1 MTRLLDLLTD
11 PVRLPLVLALVAAL
25 ARVVYAVVSRVVQPY
40 PRARAAL
47 EAAVALLPDVLRSGL
62 QLVAVVTGRPAPKLD
77 ALPPDPRVEERAV
90 RLAGS
95 DLTLLRATVLDLQA
109 ERDALARRVA
119 ELTASEEPGRLRP
132 TVVPGEEPARSPDE
146 TTAAARTGR
155 HRLPKGT
162 LGAMVLLALATGCG
176 SSAATGAAAALKTAT
191 VVIDAS
197 REVRR
202 YLCHRALDPLLGDP
216 RAPEAS
222 SGGSAPAPA
231 PSAPPP
237 EVPAPALPPIPV
249 PAPRVE
255 GDAGVPNDAPAPAG
269 MDGGL

>member
-1 MTRLLDLLTD
+1 MKLLDLLTD
-11 PVRLPLVLALVAAL
+11 PRTPFVLAAIVAL
-25 ARVVYAVVSRVVQPY
+25 ARVLYALVSRLVAPY
-40 PRARAAL
+40 PRARAAV
-47 EAAVALLPDVLRSGL
+47 EALAALGPDVVRSAL
-62 QLVAVVTGRPAPKLD
+62 QLVAVATGRPAPKLD
-77 ALPPDPRVEERAV
+77 LAPLDPATRRAAEAAEAW
-90 RLAGS
+90 R
-95 DLTLLRATVLDLQA
+95 LRAEAA
-109 ERDALARRVA
+109 EARVA
-119 ELTASEEPGRLRP
+119 ELTAAEEPGRLRP

-216 RAPEAS
+216 RAAEAS
-222 SGGSAPAPA
+222 SGGSAPA
-231 PSAPPP
+231 
-237 EVPAPALPPIPV
+237 
-249 PAPRVE
+249 
-255 GDAGVPNDAPAPAG
+255 
-269 MDGGL
+269 

>member
-1 MTRLLDLLTD
+1 MKLLDLLTD

-47 EAAVALLPDVLRSGL
+47 EAAVALLPDVLRSAL

-77 ALPPDPRVEERAV
+77 ALPADPRVEERAV

-95 DLTLLRATVLDLQA
+95 DLTLLRATVLDLQS

-119 ELTASEEPGRLRP
+119 GLTASEEPGRLRP

-155 HRLPKGT
+155 HRLPAGT

-222 SGGSAPAPA
+222 SGGSAPPPAPA
-231 PSAPPP
+231 APPP

-255 GDAGVPNDAPAPAG
+255 GDAGLPNDAPAPAG
-269 MDGGL
+269 MDGGR